1 MQPKHP
7 NREQQDLPQFQ
18 NWRNEILYRLP
29 QLKLRQLL
37 HHMRLAAY
45 DGVIG
50 VTSIGV
56 SGRVSHF
63 ANFGIGV
70 DLAAPGS
77 GVLAA
82 WESSEMAKFSGTS
95 ISSAIVSG
103 TVAMELS
110 KRPSLS
116 PVEVSEL
123 IQKYSNEAEKPGFD
137 SISGYGV
144 ISLSRLENKNN
155 RYYSDP
161 ALVGYHFDHD
171 GNSKRGILPFDVIVQ
186 NQGNNWLGNLIL
198 QVDYLGVNKSLRIDN
213 LSPGEIR
220 SEKFYLQGADLV
232 EPVKIEAQLH
242 LPDGMVDYRTSNNS
256 RSSVIKF

>member
-1 MQPKHP
+1 
-7 NREQQDLPQFQ
+7 
-18 NWRNEILYRLP
+18 
-29 QLKLRQLL
+29 
-37 HHMRLAAY
+37 
-45 DGVIG
+45 
-50 VTSIGV
+50 
-56 SGRVSHF
+56 
-63 ANFGIGV
+63 
-70 DLAAPGS
+70 
-77 GVLAA
+77 
-82 WESSEMAKFSGTS
+82 MAKFSGTS

-198 QVDYLGVNKSLRIDN
+198 QVDYLG
-213 LSPGEIR
+213 
-220 SEKFYLQGADLV
+220 
-232 EPVKIEAQLH
+232 
-242 LPDGMVDYRTSNNS
+242 
-256 RSSVIKF
+256 